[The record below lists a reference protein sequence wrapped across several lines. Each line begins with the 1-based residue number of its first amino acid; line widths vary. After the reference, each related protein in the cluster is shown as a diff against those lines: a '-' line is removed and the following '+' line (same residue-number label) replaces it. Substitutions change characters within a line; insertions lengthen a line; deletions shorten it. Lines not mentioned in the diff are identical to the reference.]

1 MNALRLPWL
10 ELSVF
15 LPLFGA
21 IWVRFQRDYDEA
33 RRSSLLIAGMT
44 LVCAGGA
51 WFDFETLRATSAG
64 DSWSPLAHLFGR
76 SVFVVDELSAPLL
89 ALTALLYYLTI
100 LSTMRKKAREFSF
113 ERSLASE
120 AILLAT
126 FACAIPWGLVA
137 LLALGTL
144 PPLFELVENRKPTR
158 VYLVHMG
165 LFVLLLVLGEVAVER
180 TASSSEQSL
189 TAILLLTAAVLVRG
203 GVVPVHCWMTDLF
216 EHVSLSTA
224 ILFVTPMVGVYGVA
238 RIILPVAPQWALQA
252 VSLMSL
258 FTALY
263 AAGMALVQREARR
276 FFCYLFLSHSS
287 LVLVGIETA
296 VPVGMTGSLSL
307 WLSVAL
313 SMTGFGLALRC
324 VESRV
329 GRILLTDFHGLY
341 EQIPMMAG
349 LFLLTG
355 LASIGFP
362 GTSGFIAVELLI
374 EGAVQ
379 ALPIVAPLV
388 VVVAALNGLAV
399 IQAYFRIF
407 TGRPYPSTIDL
418 QVRPSERASVLIIS
432 ALIFVGGLYPQLGV
446 SNRYRAAVQLLG
458 LRSHVGPPRHDDPGR
473 APHIGLRI
481 GLDDAPPAR

>member
-1 MNALRLPWL
+1 MNVLRLPWL
-10 ELSVF
+10 ELGVF
-15 LPLFGA
+15 IPLIGA
-21 IWVRFQRDYDEA
+21 LWVRFRSDPDDA
-33 RRSSLLIAGMT
+33 RRHGLIVAGLT
-44 LVCAGGA
+44 LVCMIGG
-51 WFDFETLRATSAG
+51 WVDFESLQTNDAR
-64 DSWSPLAHLFGR
+64 DSWSPLAYLFGR
-76 SVFVVDELSAPLL
+76 NVFVVDELSAPLL
-89 ALTALLYYLTI
+89 ALTALLYFLTI
-100 LSTMRKKAREFSF
+100 LSTMRAKARVFSF
-113 ERSLASE
+113 ERSLTSE

-137 LLALGTL
+137 LLALGTV
-144 PPLFELVENRKPTR
+144 PPYLELRQNKKPTR
-158 VYLVHMG
+158 VYLAHMG
-165 LFVLLLVLGEVAVER
+165 LFILLLVLGEIAVER

-189 TAILLLTAAVLVRG
+189 IAILLLTAAVLVRS

-216 EHVSLSTA
+216 EHASLGTA

-252 VSLMSL
+252 ISMISL

-296 VPVGMTGSLSL
+296 VPVGLTGSLSL

-329 GRILLTDFHGLY
+329 GRILLTEFHGLY

-362 GTSGFIAVELLI
+362 GTVGFVGVELVV

-379 ALPIVAPLV
+379 ALPLVAPLV
-388 VVVAALNGLAV
+388 VVVTALNGLAV

-432 ALIFVGGLYPQLGV
+432 ALILVGGLYPQLGV
-446 SNRYRAAVQLLG
+446 SNRYRAALKLVG
-458 LRSHVGPPRHDDPGR
+458 MRSHGEAPTPAHDHRPPQVGLNL
-473 APHIGLRI
+473 AP
-481 GLDDAPPAR
+481 DAPR